1 VIVFG
6 SFARREADRE
16 SDIDAVIV
24 RPDDVDDDDDTW
36 TDGVEQWR
44 RKVRAITG
52 NPVEV
57 IEIGRSEAIEKLS
70 SRGQLWRDVG
80 REGVVVQGATLD
92 ELRGALRG

>member
-1 VIVFG
+1 MQ
-6 SFARREADRE
+6 

-70 SRGQLWRDVG
+70 NGGQLWGDVG
-80 REGVVVQGATLD
+80 RDGVVIHGATLD
-92 ELRGALRG
+92 ELRGVVRA